1 MNDTLIILNP
11 AAHSERAR
19 RQRARVESFARG
31 SVICPTSRSG
41 EAEGLARRAAQEG
54 FERIVAAGGDGTIH
68 EVVNGLA
75 GSDASLGLLPM
86 GTMNVF
92 ATELGLPTHDLG
104 RCWDVIEKGNT
115 RLVDLP
121 NANDKYFAQLAGVGL
136 DAQVVKETSLALK
149 RSFGPLSYLI
159 QAAQIAAR
167 VPPCLSIA
175 SENATID
182 EGSFVLVGNGRF
194 YGGPFPFFKHAVND
208 DGLLDV
214 IVFKRLGY
222 LEIIRYLQDVLF
234 SSKINAPE
242 VEYFQTSRLTVTSDQ
257 PVPVE
262 LDGELVGSCPVE
274 FGIKK
279 QFLRVLAPLEKI
291 DNSDALR

>member
-11 AAHSERAR
+11 AARGERAQ
-19 RQRARVESFARG
+19 RQRARIESFAGR

-41 EAEGLARRAAQEG
+41 EAEVLARRAAQEG

-75 GSDASLGLLPM
+75 GTDASLGLLPM

-92 ATELGLPTHDLG
+92 ATELGLPTNDLG
-104 RCWDVIEKGNT
+104 RCWDIIETGNT

-167 VPPCLSIA
+167 VPPRLSIS

-182 EGSFVLVGNGRF
+182 EGSFVLVGNGRL
-194 YGGPFPFFKHAVND
+194 YGGPFPFFKNAVND

-222 LEIIRYLQDVLF
+222 LEIIRYLQDVF
-234 SSKINAPE
+234 FGSRINAPE
-242 VEYFQTSRLTVTSDQ
+242 VEYFQTTRLSVTSDQ
-257 PVPVE
+257 VVPVE
-262 LDGELVGSCPVE
+262 LDGELVGTCPVE
-274 FGIKK
+274 FGVKK
-279 QFLRVLAPLEKI
+279 QALRVLAPAEKI
-291 DNSDALR
+291 DNSDAMR